1 MEQQICKIDRWRY
14 VGQGDLGHIWED
26 TANGRFVISDAIG
39 PGGVSPAPQG
49 GGGRRGAHHHD
60 YTKQFQQGATQ

>member
-1 MEQQICKIDRWRY
+1 METFALDRWRY
-14 VGQGDLGHIWED
+14 VGVGDLGHIWED
-26 TANGRFVISDAIG
+26 TVNKRFVISDELG
-39 PGGVSPAPQG
+39 PVGFVPAAHG